1 MQQAVNS
8 LEAISRAVTIRRGY
22 VRNDETSSQTSSSS
36 STTAASRRSH
46 ISLEFQSAT
55 LQAMER
61 ESGSRELIMLL
72 AQDTQDIMIAN
83 QAMFVSMK
91 QKILNFFFLYY
102 DNIKCNGST

>member
-1 MQQAVNS
+1 MQQAVDS

-22 VRNDETSSQTSSSS
+22 VRGDETSSQTPSSS
-36 STTAASRRSH
+36 STTAASRGRETH

-61 ESGSRELIMLL
+61 ESGYRELIMLL

-91 QKILNFFFLYY
+91 QKILKIFSC
-102 DNIKCNGST
+102 IITT

>member
-1 MQQAVNS
+1 MQQAVDS
-8 LEAISRAVTIRRGY
+8 LEAIARAVTIRRGY
-22 VRNDETSSQTSSSS
+22 LRDDETSSQTSSSS

-91 QKILNFFFLYY
+91 QKILKIFFC
-102 DNIKCNGST
+102 IMTT

>member
-1 MQQAVNS
+1 MQQAVDS
-8 LEAISRAVTIRRGY
+8 LEAIARAVTIRRGY
-22 VRNDETSSQTSSSS
+22 LRDDETSSQTSSSS
-36 STTAASRRSH
+36 STTAASRRSESH

-91 QKILNFFFLYY
+91 QKILKIFFC
-102 DNIKCNGST
+102 IMTT

>member
-1 MQQAVNS
+1 M
-8 LEAISRAVTIRRGY
+8 
-22 VRNDETSSQTSSSS
+22 
-36 STTAASRRSH
+36 
-46 ISLEFQSAT
+46 SLEFQSAT

-91 QKILNFFFLYY
+91 QNFC
-102 DNIKCNGST
+102 IMTT

>member
-1 MQQAVNS
+1 MQQAVDS
-8 LEAISRAVTIRRGY
+8 LEAIARAVAIRRGY
-22 VRNDETSSQTSSSS
+22 LRDDETSSQTSSSS

-46 ISLEFQSAT
+46 MSLEFQSAT

-91 QKILNFFFLYY
+91 QKILKTFFC
-102 DNIKCNGST
+102 IMTT

>member
-1 MQQAVNS
+1 MQQAVDS
-8 LEAISRAVTIRRGY
+8 LEAISRAVTIRRNY
-22 VRNDETSSQTSSSS
+22 LRDDETSSQTSSSS

-46 ISLEFQSAT
+46 MSLEFQSAT

-61 ESGSRELIMLL
+61 ESGSRELMMLL

-91 QKILNFFFLYY
+91 QKILKKNFC
-102 DNIKCNGST
+102 IITT

>member
-1 MQQAVNS
+1 MQQAVDS
-8 LEAISRAVTIRRGY
+8 LEAIARAVTIRRGY
-22 VRNDETSSQTSSSS
+22 LRDDETSSQTSSSS
-36 STTAASRRSH
+36 STTAACRRSH

-91 QKILNFFFLYY
+91 QKILKIFFC
-102 DNIKCNGST
+102 IMTT

>member
-1 MQQAVNS
+1 MQQAVDS

-22 VRNDETSSQTSSSS
+22 LRDDETSSQTSSSS

-91 QKILNFFFLYY
+91 QKILKFFFC
-102 DNIKCNGST
+102 IMTT